1 MATTEQPLKKRKLYE
16 PPPPLP
22 QSPPP
27 PPPPQPPPPLPQQH
41 SALTFQQSNAAPPLS
56 QDEIHRRRRNQEEIR
71 NAYECYKRIKFCIS
85 QTDDRL
91 MAELEQAYLSLLTAS
106 RGCTSVQRL
115 VADFIPRFASY
126 CPTALE
132 AAVKVVIN
140 MHNWKL
146 ALIGKGEDTDGVA
159 FDTAKVCIFGLAD
172 ICRSAAAEAPTSSVI
187 RGICTTVFRDALT
200 FFISCF
206 EGKDVLEIADK
217 EYFGIQ
223 DAHLFSE
230 YQQKILNKEQ
240 PVLLKLSEFRVLC
253 FLRIFFTCPKN
264 SIATCFELIG
274 STGSEESKREGY
286 YLLRQLTNRLDDA
299 VGHPRNGGNSPVISS
314 PKATETSSKSKEVDD
329 GVATCGKQGSDNR
342 SLVSMNC
349 LLRLVIEKDHSLKS
363 WIYSRFKK
371 LSESASSQVVSDIS
385 AVLEGVLQ
393 SFLNEVKAEKPH
405 DAGDEDGFD
414 TAKYVSEYLCHELSA
429 QKVTHEVSRS
439 PAVPLG
445 STHRSSMSSNT
456 NSGERRSVVF
466 DSKESGD
473 FTNTRP
479 SVHMEVYNQQILSPI
494 SRTPSN
500 LRNSSSDGGHHVMME
515 NHRIINVDRPLPASR
530 SAGGNSC
537 SMESPMQRL
546 PLSHSSTNQGIWYSD
561 GDSAAADIFFASK
574 QLWLGSLGP
583 DASEVLVRH
592 KFEMF
597 GPVNQ
602 FVFFAF
608 KGFALVEYQNI
619 MDAVRARE
627 IMQGNSLWGAGL
639 RIKFMDK
646 GLGTKGTINSASVG
660 SSCYIYVGSVQSRWM
675 KDDVVHELRK
685 ALQKGPRMVTD
696 LGSEG
701 ALLMEFNTPE
711 EATIAMNHLRHWRK
725 VRSDCIQPPYLGPT
739 NASMHTEGIR
749 PSSTSVYVGTG
760 SNFCVNSTVGPSHFK
775 NMLENHSDSHVPR
788 ISRLSSLLSQL
799 SAKYNVKYD
808 PGYNSHHM
816 PGSCETGF
824 FGGDTKQTNTLRI
837 SIPNGSSL
845 FITEDELLAICN
857 LAIDNKGSI
866 IRLMRENMP
875 MGSCWLVEC
884 SSMDSAYTLLKN
896 LRDCP
901 GLFFQIEFSHS
912 GQHHVHVP
920 VKNEGSI
927 QELTSPRLNPEQGS
941 MSHAGY
947 AFQSN
952 WPHVASR
959 GMPEVGSGKTEMM
972 IPIPSPRG
980 NHIFSGSANDMWMHR
995 KSEAEIHSR
1004 PAIVACNPTPPQA
1017 PPRALQPLQG
1027 PPTVP
1032 LPVQVLPA
1040 AAPQLIQGPL
1050 IAPPHQ
1056 AQPPPFV
1063 RPMYFPPSGWDSR
1076 GLNHNLPPN
1085 PIPSGAM
1092 PTNLHHCSVASPFIP
1107 VSVTPLSQIQG
1118 TSMPPFDHM
1127 YAVPVVRPPVTSLPP
1142 QPPPQLDSLP
1152 PLPPPVLQPPLP
1164 SSPPPP
1170 PYPDPPNI
1178 PPPPSSPPPPPPPP
1192 LSEPSNS
1199 GSSSQYLE
1207 CRWQGSLSKSGV
1219 HYCTIYAQRVESD
1232 ICRYPNASAEP
1243 TEWPVK
1249 LDMTK
1254 RTDFRHVKS
1263 TFCSTPPHKKEICW
1277 LLPSSPMDH
1286 KGFQDFVSYLKQ
1298 RECAGVIKIPAVN
1311 SMWARLLFILPQ
1323 SSDTC
1328 SMLSVAPNPSLC
1340 LLGLVVP
1347 KETNS
1352 EWV

>member
-1 MATTEQPLKKRKLYE
+1 M
-16 PPPPLP
+16 
-22 QSPPP
+22 
-27 PPPPQPPPPLPQQH
+27 
-41 SALTFQQSNAAPPLS
+41 
-56 QDEIHRRRRNQEEIR
+56 
-71 NAYECYKRIKFCIS
+71 
-85 QTDDRL
+85 
-91 MAELEQAYLSLLTAS
+91 
-106 RGCTSVQRL
+106 
-115 VADFIPRFASY
+115 ADFIPRYASY

-159 FDTAKVCIFGLAD
+159 FDTAKACIFGLVD

-187 RGICTTVFRDALT
+187 QGICSTVFRDALT

-206 EGKDVLEIADK
+206 EGKDVFEIADK
-217 EYFGIQ
+217 EYFDIQ

-230 YQQKILNKEQ
+230 YQQKIVNEEQ
-240 PVLLKLSEFRVLC
+240 PVLLKLSKFRVLC

-274 STGSEESKREGY
+274 STGSEESKRQGY
-286 YLLRQLTNRLDDA
+286 YLLHQLTNRLDDA
-299 VGHPRNGGNSPVISS
+299 VGHPIYGGNSALTSS
-314 PKATETSSKSKEVDD
+314 AKSTETSSKSKDVDD
-329 GVATCGKQGSDNR
+329 GLATCGKQGSDNL
-342 SLVSMNC
+342 SLVSKNC
-349 LLRLVIEKDHSLKS
+349 LLGLAVEKDRSLKS
-363 WIYSRFKK
+363 WICSRFKK
-371 LSESASSQVVSDIS
+371 LSESANSQVVSDIS
-385 AVLEGVLQ
+385 AVLEGILQ
-393 SFLNEVKAEKPH
+393 SFLDEVKAENH
-405 DAGDEDGFD
+405 DNGDDEDGLD
-414 TAKYVSEYLCHELSA
+414 TAKCGSEYLGHELSA
-429 QKVTHEVSRS
+429 QKLTHEVSGS

-445 STHRSSMSSNT
+445 ATHRPSMSSNINT
-456 NSGERRSVVF
+456 GEHRSLVF
-466 DSKESGD
+466 DSKEFGD
-473 FTNTRP
+473 LPNTRP
-479 SVHMEVYNQQILSPI
+479 SVHMEVYNQQMLSPI
-494 SRTPSN
+494 ARTPSN
-500 LRNSSSDGGHHVMME
+500 LRNSSSDGGHHVVME
-515 NHRIINVDRPLPASR
+515 NHQILNVDRPLPASR
-530 SAGGNSC
+530 SSTGGVSC

-546 PLSHSSTNQGIWYSD
+546 ALSHSSTNQVIWYTD
-561 GDSAAADIFFASK
+561 GNSAAADIFPASK
-574 QLWLGSLGP
+574 RLWVGSLGP

-597 GPVNQ
+597 GPVNH

-639 RIKFMDK
+639 RIKFVDI
-646 GLGTKGTINSASVG
+646 GLGTKGAINGVAVG
-660 SSCYIYVGSVQSRWM
+660 TSCYIYVGSVQSHWM
-675 KDDVVHELRK
+675 KDDVMHELRK
-685 ALQKGPRMVTD
+685 ALQNGPRMVTD

-711 EATIAMNHLRHWRK
+711 EATVAMNHLRHWRK
-725 VRSDCIQPPYLGPT
+725 IRSDCIQPLNLGPT

-749 PSSTSVYVGTG
+749 PSSTSVYLGKT
-760 SNFCVNSTVGPSHFK
+760 SNFRANSTVGPSHFQ
-775 NMLENHSDSHVPR
+775 NVLENHSDSHFPR
-788 ISRLSSLLSQL
+788 ISRLSSVLSQL
-799 SAKYNVKYD
+799 STKYNVNYD
-808 PGYNSHHM
+808 PGYKSHHV
-816 PGSCETGF
+816 PGNCETGF
-824 FGGDTKQTNTLRI
+824 LRGDTMQTNTLRI

-884 SSMDSAYTLLKN
+884 SSIDSANTLLKN

-901 GLFFQIEFSHS
+901 ELFFQIEFSHS
-912 GQHHVHVP
+912 GQHHIHVP
-920 VKNEGSI
+920 VKNEASMP
-927 QELTSPRLNPEQGS
+927 ELTSPRLNPEQGS
-941 MSHAGY
+941 MPHAGY

-952 WPHVASR
+952 WTHIASR
-959 GMPEVGSGKTEMM
+959 GMPEVGSGKTDMM
-972 IPIPSPRG
+972 LPVPLSRG
-980 NHIFSGSANDMWMHR
+980 NHMFSGAANDMWMQR

-1004 PAIVACNPTPPQA
+1004 LGIVASNTAPPQA
-1017 PPRALQPLQG
+1017 PPRPLQPLQG
-1027 PPTVP
+1027 PPPVP
-1032 LPVQVLPA
+1032 PPVQVLPP
-1040 AAPQLIQGPL
+1040 AAPQPIQGPL
-1050 IAPPHQ
+1050 IVPPQQ
-1056 AQPPPFV
+1056 AQPPLFV
-1063 RPMYFPPSGWDSR
+1063 RPMYFPQSGWDSH
-1076 GLNHNLPPN
+1076 GLNHNMPSN

-1092 PTNLHHCSVASPFIP
+1092 PTNLHHCSIAPPFIP
-1107 VSVTPLSQIQG
+1107 ASVTPLSQRQG

-1127 YAVPVVRPPVTSLPP
+1127 FAGPVVRPPVTSLPP

-1152 PLPPPVLQPPLP
+1152 PLPPPALQPPLP
-1164 SSPPPP
+1164 SSPPPPP

-1178 PPPPSSPPPPPPPP
+1178 PPPPSSPPPPLPP
-1192 LSEPSNS
+1192 LSESSNS
-1199 GSSSQYLE
+1199 ESSKQYLQ
-1207 CRWQGSLSKSGV
+1207 CQWQGSLSKSGV

-1243 TEWPVK
+1243 TEWPAK

-1263 TFCSTPPHKKEICW
+1263 AFCSTPPHKKEICW

-1286 KGFQDFVSYLKQ
+1286 KGFQDFELYLKQ

-1328 SMLSVAPNPSLC
+1328 SLLSVAPNSSLC

-1347 KETNS
+1347 KETHS
-1352 EWV
+1352 ELV

>member
-16 PPPPLP
+16 PSSPPPPP

-27 PPPPQPPPPLPQQH
+27 PPPPQPPPQP
-41 SALTFQQSNAAPPLS
+41 SLTLQALS
-56 QDEIHRRRRNQEEIR
+56 QDEILRRRRNQEEIR
-71 NAYECYKRIKFCIS
+71 NVYECYKRIKFCIS
-85 QTDDRL
+85 QKDDRL
-91 MAELEQAYLSLLTAS
+91 SSELEQAYLSLITAS

-159 FDTAKVCIFGLAD
+159 FDTAKACIFGLAD
-172 ICRSAAAEAPTSSVI
+172 ICQSASAESPTSSVI

-200 FFISCF
+200 LFISCF
-206 EGKDVLEIADK
+206 EGKNVFEIADK
-217 EYFGIQ
+217 EISGIQ

-230 YQQKILNKEQ
+230 YQQKILNKDQ
-240 PVLLKLSEFRVLC
+240 SVLLKLSEFRVLC

-264 SIATCFELIG
+264 SIATCFELIS

-286 YLLRQLTNRLDDA
+286 YLLHQLTNRLDDA
-299 VGHPRNGGNSPVISS
+299 VGHPSNGGNSAVTSS
-314 PKATETSSKSKEVDD
+314 AKSRETSSKSKDADD
-329 GVATCGKQGSDNR
+329 DLAACGKQVSDNH
-342 SLVSMNC
+342 SLVLKNC
-349 LLRLVIEKDHSLKS
+349 LLGLAVEKDHSLKS
-363 WIYSRFKK
+363 WICSRFKK
-371 LSESASSQVVSDIS
+371 LSKSASSQVVSDIS
-385 AVLEGVLQ
+385 SVLEGILQ
-393 SFLNEVKAEKPH
+393 SFLDEVKAEKCH
-405 DAGDEDGFD
+405 DEDDEDGLD
-414 TAKYVSEYLCHELSA
+414 SAKYASEYLGHELSA
-429 QKVTHEVSRS
+429 QKLTHEVSGS
-439 PAVPLG
+439 PTVPLG
-445 STHRSSMSSNT
+445 ATHRSSMNSK
-456 NSGERRSVVF
+456 NSGEHRSLAF
-466 DSKESGD
+466 DSKEPGD
-473 FTNTRP
+473 LPNTRP
-479 SVHMEVYNQQILSPI
+479 SVSMEVYNQQILSPI
-494 SRTPSN
+494 ARTPSN

-515 NHRIINVDRPLPASR
+515 NHHILNMDRPQSASR
-530 SAGGNSC
+530 SSAGGMSC
-537 SMESPMQRL
+537 SMESPLQRL
-546 PLSHSSTNQGIWYSD
+546 PLSHSSTNQVIWYTD
-561 GDSAAADIFFASK
+561 GDPAAADIFPASK

-583 DASEVLVRH
+583 DASEFLVRH

-602 FVFFAF
+602 FAFFAF

-627 IMQGNSLWGAGL
+627 IMQGNSLWGADL
-639 RIKFMDK
+639 RIKFLDI
-646 GLGTKGTINSASVG
+646 GLGTKGAINGVAVG
-660 SSCYIYVGSVQSRWM
+660 SSCYIYVGSVQSHWM
-675 KDDVVHELRK
+675 KDDVMHELRK
-685 ALQKGPRMVTD
+685 ALQKGPRMVTG

-725 VRSDCIQPPYLGPT
+725 VRSDCIQPLNFGPA
-739 NASMHTEGIR
+739 NASMRPEGIR
-749 PSSTSVYVGTG
+749 PSSASVYVGTG
-760 SNFCVNSTVGPSHFK
+760 SNFCANSSVGPSHFQ
-775 NMLENHSDSHVPR
+775 NVVENHSGSHVPR
-788 ISRLSSLLSQL
+788 MSRLSSLLSQL
-799 SAKYNVKYD
+799 STKYNVKYD
-808 PGYNSHHM
+808 PGYKSFHM
-816 PGSCETGF
+816 PGNCETGF
-824 FGGDTKQTNTLRI
+824 LGGGDTMQTNTLRI
-837 SIPNGSSL
+837 GIPNGSSL

-857 LAIDNKGSI
+857 LAIDSKGSI

-875 MGSCWLVEC
+875 IGSCWLVEC
-884 SSMDSAYTLLKN
+884 SSVDSANTLLKT

-901 GLFFQIEFSHS
+901 GLFFQIEFSHP
-912 GQHHVHVP
+912 GQHHIPVP

-927 QELTSPRLNPEQGS
+927 LELTSPRLNPEQGS
-941 MSHAGY
+941 MSHGGY
-947 AFQSN
+947 ALQSN
-952 WPHVASR
+952 WAHTASR
-959 GMPEVGSGKTEMM
+959 GMPEIGSGKTDMM
-972 IPIPSPRG
+972 VPVPSPRG
-980 NHIFSGSANDMWMHR
+980 NHVFSGAVNDMWMHR

-1004 PAIVACNPTPPQA
+1004 PGIVACNTAPLQV
-1017 PPRALQPLQG
+1017 PPRPLQPLHG

-1032 LPVQVLPA
+1032 PPVHALSP
-1040 AAPQLIQGPL
+1040 AAPQHIQGPP
-1050 IAPPHQ
+1050 IAPPQ
-1056 AQPPPFV
+1056 LGQPPPFV

-1085 PIPSGAM
+1085 PIPSGAL

-1107 VSVTPLSQIQG
+1107 ASVTPLSQIQG
-1118 TSMPPFDHM
+1118 TSVPPFDHLFP
-1127 YAVPVVRPPVTSLPP
+1127 VPVVRPPMTSLPL

-1170 PYPDPPNI
+1170 PYPDLPNV
-1178 PPPPSSPPPPPPPP
+1178 PPPPSSPPPPPPP
-1192 LSEPSNS
+1192 LSESSNS
-1199 GSSSQYLE
+1199 ESSKQHLQ
-1207 CRWQGSLSKSGV
+1207 CQWQGSLSKSGV
-1219 HYCTIYAQRVESD
+1219 HYCTIFAQRVESD
-1232 ICRYPNASAEP
+1232 FCRYPNASAEP
-1243 TEWPVK
+1243 TEWPAK

-1277 LLPSSPMDH
+1277 LLPSSPVDQ

>member
-16 PPPPLP
+16 PSPPSPPP
-22 QSPPP
+22 QSPSP
-27 PPPPQPPPPLPQQH
+27 PPPPQPPPL
-41 SALTFQQSNAAPPLS
+41 QSSVAPALS
-56 QDEIHRRRRNQEEIR
+56 QDEILRRRRNQEEIR
-71 NAYECYKRIKFCIS
+71 NVYECYKRIKFCIS
-85 QTDDRL
+85 QNDDRL
-91 MAELEQAYLSLLTAS
+91 SSELEQAYLSLITAS

-132 AAVKVVIN
+132 AAAKVVIN

-159 FDTAKVCIFGLAD
+159 FDTAKACIFGLAD

-200 FFISCF
+200 FFMSCF
-206 EGKDVLEIADK
+206 EGKDVFEIADK
-217 EYFGIQ
+217 EIFGIQ

-240 PVLLKLSEFRVLC
+240 SVLLKLSEFRVLC

-286 YLLRQLTNRLDDA
+286 YLLHQLTNRLDDV
-299 VGHPRNGGNSPVISS
+299 VGHPWNGGYSAVTSS
-314 PKATETSSKSKEVDD
+314 AKSRETSSKSKDVDD
-329 GVATCGKQGSDNR
+329 GLATCGKQVLDNR
-342 SLVSMNC
+342 SLVLKNC
-349 LLRLVIEKDHSLKS
+349 LLGLAVEKDHSLKS
-363 WIYSRFKK
+363 WICSRFKK
-371 LSESASSQVVSDIS
+371 LSKSASSQVVSDIS
-385 AVLEGVLQ
+385 SVLEGILQ
-393 SFLNEVKAEKPH
+393 SFLDEVKAEKPH
-405 DAGDEDGFD
+405 DDVDEDGLD
-414 TAKYVSEYLCHELSA
+414 TAKYSSEYLGHELSS
-429 QKVTHEVSRS
+429 QKVTHEVSGS
-439 PAVPLG
+439 PAAPLRANHC
-445 STHRSSMSSNT
+445 SNMNSNT
-456 NSGERRSVVF
+456 SSGELRSLVF
-466 DSKESGD
+466 DSKEPGD
-473 FTNTRP
+473 LPNIRP
-479 SVHMEVYNQQILSPI
+479 SVPMEVYNQQILSPI
-494 SRTPSN
+494 ARTQSN

-515 NHRIINVDRPLPASR
+515 NHQTLNVDRLPASR
-530 SAGGNSC
+530 SSTGGMSC

-546 PLSHSSTNQGIWYSD
+546 PSHSSTGQVIWYTD
-561 GDSAAADIFFASK
+561 GDPAAADIFPASK

-583 DASEVLVRH
+583 DASEVHVRH

-597 GPVNQ
+597 GPLDQ
-602 FVFFAF
+602 FAFFAF

-639 RIKFMDK
+639 RIKFLDI
-646 GLGTKGTINSASVG
+646 GLGTKGVINGVAVG
-660 SSCYIYVGSVQSRWM
+660 SSCFIYVGSIQSHWI

-685 ALQKGPRMVTD
+685 ALQKGPRMVAD

-725 VRSDCIQPPYLGPT
+725 VRSDCIQPLNLGPANT
-739 NASMHTEGIR
+739 PMHTEGIR
-749 PSSTSVYVGTG
+749 SSSA
-760 SNFCVNSTVGPSHFK
+760 SNFCPGSTVGPSHFQ
-775 NMLENHSDSHVPR
+775 NVLENHSDSHVPR
-788 ISRLSSLLSQL
+788 MSRLSSLLSQL
-799 SAKYNVKYD
+799 STKYNVKYH
-808 PGYNSHHM
+808 PGYKSHHV
-816 PGSCETGF
+816 PGNCETGF
-824 FGGDTKQTNTLRI
+824 LGGDAMQTNILRI
-837 SIPNGSSL
+837 SIPNVSSL

-884 SSMDSAYTLLKN
+884 SSMDSANTLLKT

-901 GLFFQIEFSHS
+901 GLFFQIEFSHP
-912 GQHHVHVP
+912 GQHHIPVP
-920 VKNEGSI
+920 VINEGSVL
-927 QELTSPRLNPEQGS
+927 ELTSPRLNPEPGR
-941 MSHAGY
+941 MPHAGY
-947 AFQSN
+947 ALQSN
-952 WPHVASR
+952 WTHMASR
-959 GMPEVGSGKTEMM
+959 GMPEVGSGKTDMM
-972 IPIPSPRG
+972 VPVPSPRG
-980 NHIFSGSANDMWMHR
+980 NHPFTGVVNDMWMHR

-1004 PAIVACNPTPPQA
+1004 PGIIACNPAPPQA
-1017 PPRALQPLQG
+1017 PPRPLQPLQG
-1027 PPTVP
+1027 PPSVP
-1032 LPVQVLPA
+1032 PPVQALPPV
-1040 AAPQLIQGPL
+1040 APQPIQGPP
-1050 IAPPHQ
+1050 IAPPQQ

-1076 GLNHNLPPN
+1076 GLNHNLPLN
-1085 PIPSGAM
+1085 PIPSGAL
-1092 PTNLHHCSVASPFIP
+1092 PTNLHHCSVAPPFIP
-1107 VSVTPLSQIQG
+1107 PSVTPMSQIQG
-1118 TSMPPFDHM
+1118 TSVPPFDHM
-1127 YAVPVVRPPVTSLPP
+1127 YPVPVVRPPVTSLPP

-1178 PPPPSSPPPPPPPP
+1178 PPPPSSPPPPPPP
-1192 LSEPSNS
+1192 LSESSNS
-1199 GSSSQYLE
+1199 KSSKQYLQ
-1207 CRWQGSLSKSGV
+1207 CQWQGSLSKSGV

-1232 ICRYPNASAEP
+1232 SCRYPNASAEP
-1243 TEWPVK
+1243 TEWPAK

-1277 LLPSSPMDH
+1277 LLPSSPVDH
-1286 KGFQDFVSYLKQ
+1286 KGFQDFISYLKQ
-1298 RECAGVIKIPAVN
+1298 RECAGVIKIPAVK

-1347 KETNS
+1347 KETNL